1 MKTTVVPAQVTTVED
16 RVAGSLGLS
25 QLLLLTTPVFTSSL
39 LYVILPPSFH
49 SAPYKIFIILSL
61 FLLCG
66 LLAIRIKGKIVLF
79 WAVILLRYQ
88 LRPHYYVFNKH
99 TLFGRKQYAG
109 IQTTDDQRETE
120 KPQVTHRAFSLTE
133 AEIFKLRELMQNP
146 AANVSFET
154 RKGGLYVRIT
164 ELKQEG

>member
-1 MKTTVVPAQVTTVED
+1 MKTTVIPAQVTTVED

-25 QLLLLTTPVFTSSL
+25 QLLLLTTPVFTGSL
-39 LYVILPPSFH
+39 LYVVLPPGFH
-49 SAPYKIFIILSL
+49 SAPYKIFIIVTL

-66 LLAIRIKGKIVLF
+66 LLAIRIKGKIVLL
-79 WAVILLRYQ
+79 WAVVLLRYQ

-99 TLFGRKQYAG
+99 TPFGRQQYTGVQAE
-109 IQTTDDQRETE
+109 DDQQETK
-120 KPQVTHRAFSLTE
+120 KPEVTRRVFSLTE